1 MTFGLS
7 AAAIGG
13 IAAGIGGVA
22 GAIGSSSA
30 AGKAAK
36 AQTAAAAQSADAQR
50 EAFNKQVQ
58 LQEPFRNAGL
68 AAQNQLLTLLG
79 IQPQS
84 MAAGPPQR
92 YDSFGRPIDAQG
104 RIMRQG
110 ANQNQNDGSIP
121 QYNYSVDPNDPN
133 FGSATKAFGMDQF
146 NADPGYAFRM
156 SEGMKALER
165 SAAARGGLLSG
176 STLKGITRFGQD
188 TAAGEYQNAF
198 NRYQIERQARLNPL
212 QSLMGGGQTSA
223 SLLTG
228 AAGQLGQGLGQAA
241 VAQGAAKASSY
252 INQSTAL
259 NNALQGVSNNFMMYN
274 LMNRPNP

>member
-30 AGKAAK
+30 ASKAAK

-84 MAAGPPQR
+84 PNMPQ
-92 YDSFGRPIDAQG
+92 YDERGRPIAGQG
-104 RIMRQG
+104 RFNGG
-110 ANQNQNDGSIP
+110 AGHGEGAIP

-223 SLLTG
+223 GLLTG

-252 INQSTAL
+252 MNQSTAL

>member
-36 AQTAAAAQSADAQR
+36 AQTGIADLFGTG
-50 EAFNKQVQ
+50 EA
-58 LQEPFRNAGL
+58 
-68 AAQNQLLTLLG
+68 
-79 IQPQS
+79 
-84 MAAGPPQR
+84 
-92 YDSFGRPIDAQG
+92 DAQG

-223 SLLTG
+223 GLLTG

-241 VAQGAAKASSY
+241 VAQGAANASSY
-252 INQSTAL
+252 MSQSTAL
-259 NNALQGVSNNFMMYN
+259 NNALQGMGNNFMMYN
-274 LMNRPNP
+274 LMNRSNP